1 MEGFVIS
8 TSEYIKDLFSKSKT
22 SNLTRAP
29 NNWMGVFNFW
39 ANESG
44 NKRRLKTFLLPVW
57 ILLCNSLK
65 FR

>member
-8 TSEYIKDLFSKSKT
+8 TSEYIKDLVSNSKT

-44 NKRRLKTFLLPVW
+44 NKRRLKTFLLQIW